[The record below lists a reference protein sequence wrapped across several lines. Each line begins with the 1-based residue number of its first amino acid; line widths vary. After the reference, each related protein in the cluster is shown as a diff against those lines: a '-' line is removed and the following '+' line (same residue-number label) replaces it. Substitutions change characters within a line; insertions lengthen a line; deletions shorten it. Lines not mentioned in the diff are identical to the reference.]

1 MRSVKIE
8 NDKIIVNGQPVRLI
22 SGAMHYFRVHQDL
35 WLDRF
40 EKAKAMGLNA
50 IETYMPWNL
59 HEPQKGR
66 FDFKGILDFERYIRL
81 AGEMGFMVLVRP
93 GPYICAEWEFGGFP
107 AWLTTVSGLKLR
119 CFNKPY
125 LQQVEDYYNEILPRL
140 KKLQWNEGGPV
151 IAIQVENEYGSFGQ
165 DKQYL
170 QFIKD
175 LYDKHGMK
183 VIQFTSD
190 GPTDLM
196 LTGGTLPDVWKTA
209 NFGSR
214 PNEAFAKLREYE
226 SGPVMCMEFWNGWF
240 DHWGEEH
247 HVRGF
252 DDAVKSLKEMLD
264 SGAHVNFYMFHGGTN
279 FGFLNGANCAN
290 GEYQPTV
297 GSYDYDAPLS
307 EAGDP
312 NAKFQAYRE
321 VIAEYVPGLLDIP
334 VPAAST
340 KKAYGKVNLTKSASL
355 FGNLASIGNMHSVTH
370 TATMEEL
377 GQNFGFIL
385 YSKKLAGPVA
395 DATLTLQHPRDRAV
409 VFIDGKETAVI
420 YRNDKKHSLELQI
433 PPEGVLI
440 DVLVEN
446 MGRVNYGDNIGDAR
460 KGIVDGIRINGQFQF
475 GWDICSLPL
484 DDLSGLK
491 FAETPECSGP
501 GFFKAVFS
509 VDEPCDTFLKVPGGK
524 KGVCWINGFNLGR
537 YWEVGPQQ
545 TMYVPAQ
552 LLKKGDNEI
561 IVFEQH
567 ALDEAAVEFLAEPE
581 LG

>member
-8 NDKIIVNGQPVRLI
+8 NDKIIVNGQPIRLI

-35 WLDRF
+35 WRDRF

-59 HEPQKGR
+59 HEPQKGQ
-66 FDFKGILDFERYIRL
+66 FDFNGILDFERYIRL
-81 AGEMGFMVLVRP
+81 AGEIGLMVLVRP
-93 GPYICAEWEFGGFP
+93 GPYICAEWDFGGFP
-107 AWLTTVSGLKLR
+107 AWLITVPDLKLR

-151 IAIQVENEYGSFGQ
+151 IAIQLENEYGSFGQ

-190 GPTDLM
+190 GPTDFM

-209 NFGSR
+209 NFGSW
-214 PNEAFAKLREYE
+214 PIESFAKLREYE
-226 SGPVMCMEFWNGWF
+226 SGPLMCMEFWNGWF

-247 HVRGF
+247 HVRGS
-252 DDAVKSLKEMLD
+252 DDVVKHLKEMLD

-279 FGFLNGANCAN
+279 FGFFNGANCAN

-312 NAKFQAYRE
+312 NAKYQAYRE

-340 KKAYGKVNLTKSASL
+340 KKAYGKVNLTKSVPL
-355 FGNLASIGNMHSVTH
+355 FGNLASIGKMYSITH
-370 TATMEEL
+370 TATMEEF

-385 YSKKLAGPVA
+385 YSKKLAGPVV
-395 DATLTLQHPRDRAV
+395 DATLTLQHPRDRPWYSLTAKKPRLSIATIKSIHWNCK
-409 VFIDGKETAVI
+409 FLQKESRLMFWLKTWAGLIMATILATRARELLTASGSKVSFNSAGIFVRCRWMTCPPEI
-420 YRNDKKHSLELQI
+420 YRN
-433 PPEGVLI
+433 
-440 DVLVEN
+440 
-446 MGRVNYGDNIGDAR
+446 IGMLR
-460 KGIVDGIRINGQFQF
+460 SRIFQ
-475 GWDICSLPL
+475 G
-484 DDLSGLK
+484 
-491 FAETPECSGP
+491 
-501 GFFKAVFS
+501 GFFS
-509 VDEPCDTFLKVPGGK
+509 
-524 KGVCWINGFNLGR
+524 R
-537 YWEVGPQQ
+537 
-545 TMYVPAQ
+545 
-552 LLKKGDNEI
+552 
-561 IVFEQH
+561 
-567 ALDEAAVEFLAEPE
+567 
-581 LG
+581 